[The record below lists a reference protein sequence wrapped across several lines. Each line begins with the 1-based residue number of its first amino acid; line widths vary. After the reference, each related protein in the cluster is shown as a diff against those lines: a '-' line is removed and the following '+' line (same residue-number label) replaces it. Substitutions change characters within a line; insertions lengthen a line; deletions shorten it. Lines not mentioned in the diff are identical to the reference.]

1 METLLVVQKG
11 ERIVKDNN
19 PTDVALQDEDPIIS
33 KDIKDLSYEDDNLR
47 IFDTYS
53 VLDRDEPP
61 QCFFGGC
68 APKNKDKLYEDSEN
82 YEVEKLIAQGV
93 SEPEARRQAK
103 EITKERRKDD
113 ELYEHR
119 DALGIEGKGPEF
131 TLTESDVLFKNQ
143 SLHAMYE
150 KQQNLMPEEYNTE
163 EHATV
168 LSAFQSLRDGV
179 KQAAHI
185 VHHYNENGKLDIRDV
200 VVLTYDHETNTGQM
214 HILNISQEGKN
225 HRSLESAREAMQTRL
240 GGFKEELKT
249 DRVFLFVR
257 EEAPIDPVSLFREK
271 SHAPEIH
278 ERTIISLNDYGQ
290 EPSREV
296 PIIQP
301 AKEAIPFIRPVF
313 QADNNKENVP
323 FRLPSFLQ
331 RLMGRDENGKL
342 IKKEK
347 PTKKKGKTIIVYD
360 NGHKE
365 IQRSK
370 SKEETS
376 SVVSRIEKQ
385 KEKADEKKKSIT
397 FAQQTGVGVGGAL
410 LLLDALTQPILP
422 LTRSEKKEI
431 RKAKWRTEQRTS
443 RGFSIKKERAKRENT
458 RLAPASPNR
467 GESRRVKRLRN
478 KEKLKTI
485 FTLKEKRRK
494 ELRKEKKQAVGSK
507 EKRNKEK
514 PGIHAKKLRLITV
527 FEKVS
532 RKIHKEVIG
541 AKRKQERNSIGQK
554 ETVRRSILEFTRA
567 WILFML
573 LRSSSFEKQRHEKKE
588 NVLFIRKNNK
598 EEKTIHESS
607 PWILLAIIW
616 YMTMIREQGKVV
628 VLPQKKRKKKK
639 NVRLKTRRHVP
650 KPNSLQVLSRL
661 GVIYAYQTGS

>member
-1 METLLVVQKG
+1 MEKPRVVQKD
-11 ERIVKDNN
+11 ERILKDNN
-19 PTDVALQDEDPIIS
+19 PTDVALQDEDLKIS
-33 KDIKDLSYEDDNLR
+33 KDIRDLSYEDDTLH

-103 EITKERRKDD
+103 EVTKERRKDD
-113 ELYEHR
+113 ESYEHR

-131 TLTESDVLFKNQ
+131 TLTESDALFKNQ

-168 LSAFQSLRDGV
+168 LSAFQSLRDGA

-185 VHHYNENGKLDIRDV
+185 VHHYNENGELDIRDV
-200 VVLTYDHETNTGQM
+200 VVLTYDHKTNTGQM

-225 HRSLESAREAMQTRL
+225 HQTLKSARDAMQQRL
-240 GGFKEELKT
+240 GGFKEEVKT
-249 DRVFLFVR
+249 ERVFLFVR
-257 EEAPIDPVSLFREK
+257 TDTIVNPVSLFRGQSDSLEVRERNIVSLHDYWKK
-271 SHAPEIH
+271 SEF
-278 ERTIISLNDYGQ
+278 ELKS
-290 EPSREV
+290 SR
-296 PIIQP
+296 QP
-301 AKEAIPFIRPVF
+301 QEAISFSRPILRE
-313 QADNNKENVP
+313 DTIKTEIP
-323 FRLPSFLQ
+323 FRLPFFLQ
-331 RLMGRDENGKL
+331 RLMGRDEKGKL
-342 IKKEK
+342 IHDEKQNEKDQKKVFGRKNRIQEISKADPPNEK
-347 PTKKKGKTIIVYD
+347 HPAFV
-360 NGHKE
+360 
-365 IQRSK
+365 
-370 SKEETS
+370 
-376 SVVSRIEKQ
+376 RIEKQ
-385 KEKADEKKKSIT
+385 ITQIDEKKKAIV
-397 FAQQTGVGVGGAL
+397 FAEKTGVGIGGAL
-410 LLLDALTQPILP
+410 SILDTLTKPVKPI
-422 LTRSEKKEI
+422 TKNEKREI
-431 RKAKWRTEQRTS
+431 RKETKRQKR
-443 RGFSIKKERAKRENT
+443 KET
-458 RLAPASPNR
+458 RLAPASPDR

-494 ELRKEKKQAVGSK
+494 ELRKEKKQAVESK

-573 LRSSSFEKQRHEKKE
+573 LRTSSFEKQRHGKKE
-588 NVLFIRKNNK
+588 NVIFIGKTNK

-607 PWILLAIIW
+607 PWILLSIIW
-616 YMTMIREQGKVV
+616 YMTMIREQGKAVI
-628 VLPQKKRKKKK
+628 LPKKKKKKK
-639 NVRLKTRRHVP
+639 NPPSPRLRRARKKMRKLLQTRCSQWIS
-650 KPNSLQVLSRL
+650 KQ
-661 GVIYAYQTGS
+661 GIIYAYPS